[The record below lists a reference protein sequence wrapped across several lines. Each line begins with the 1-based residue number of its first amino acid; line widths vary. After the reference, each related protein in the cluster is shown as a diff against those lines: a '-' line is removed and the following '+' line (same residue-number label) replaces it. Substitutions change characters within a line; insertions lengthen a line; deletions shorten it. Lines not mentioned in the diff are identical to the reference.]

1 MGLGVIRMEPAKR
14 LPDGHLVDHV
24 RGLTRPSTHHVH
36 AHLGVGVEVL
46 RDDPAAFDAACRRTA
61 ELAAAQRGGRA
72 PSLSVSWLFAIGGV
86 DTSDVEADAST
97 IPPDAPATLAEGRLW
112 TLDDCRDYLGEC
124 DALLAQVLLPGSYVL
139 ALHLDEKAVHVHA
152 EGPAIVR
159 GPDGTERIG
168 NNAMREKLASLAPG
182 FAEANAKAHTKLR
195 EREANATAEDERVRA
210 AGERPAKR
218 RRWIDKGPNHVYL
231 TAAAQM
237 RLVHDLYAERFAR
250 FGVERGKGGRKRHH
264 EQVDRSKAMDAKLK
278 AVEREKQALREQ
290 VTEIEREKQALREQV
305 TEIERE
311 KQALREQV
319 TEIEREKQALRE
331 QVTEI
336 EQHHADA
343 ERKTDRQMELL
354 DLTREKRLEEEA
366 PDNARVAQRL
376 QRIVHLEQ
384 DQSKRERER
393 DAAVGERDE
402 ARRQTAAEREAAAA
416 AVRERDAAVK
426 VRDQTLREVREAE
439 GLLAELRGRI
449 DRTRALLKSL
459 TRAVDAVLHRAW
471 REAAELAATIQE
483 HLTAVAEAAEQR
495 RQAAAAA
502 AKSWTVADQAKEE
515 EVTATEKA
523 AAAVREWDATRER
536 IATDQRAAEQT
547 LEETRAAVADDR
559 AVGRSPLSRRGREI
573 KRELARERELR
584 ETAEQDRDAEREV
597 RVEAEARTA
606 AETER
611 ADAETKRAD
620 EAEDRVKVLEGA
632 LWAKQTVDDITAE
645 PGRVSE
651 VDRVRELRAQGAKA
665 SAPKNRPA
673 PAPARAPTQP
683 GRGIGG

>member
-14 LPDGHLVDHV
+14 LPDDNLVAHV

-72 PSLSVSWLFAIGGV
+72 PSLSVSWIFAIGGV

-97 IPPDAPATLAEGRLW
+97 IPPDAPATLAEGRPW

-168 NNAMREKLASLAPG
+168 NNAVREKLASLAPG

-195 EREANATAEDERVRA
+195 EREANAAAEDERARA
-210 AGERPAKR
+210 AGARPAKR

-264 EQVDRSKAMDAKLK
+264 ERVDRSKAMDAKLQ
-278 AVEREKQALREQ
+278 AVEREEQALREQ
-290 VTEIEREKQALREQV
+290 VTELEQN
-305 TEIERE
+305 R
-311 KQALREQV
+311 
-319 TEIEREKQALRE
+319 
-331 QVTEI
+331 
-336 EQHHADA
+336 ADV

-354 DLTREKRLEEEA
+354 DLAREKRWEEEA
-366 PDNARVAQRL
+366 PDNARAAQRL
-376 QRIVHLEQ
+376 QRMVHLEQ
-384 DQSKRERER
+384 HQSTLERER

-402 ARRQTAAEREAAAA
+402 AKRQTAAQQEAAAA
-416 AVRERDAAVK
+416 VVREHDAAVE
-426 VRDQTLREVREAE
+426 VRDQALREVHEAE

-449 DRTRALLKSL
+449 DRTLALLESL
-459 TRAVDAVLHRAW
+459 IRAVDAVLRRAR

-495 RQAAAAA
+495 RQAEAEAE
-502 AKSWTVADQAKEE
+502 KSRTGAERAKEV
-515 EVTATEKA
+515 EVAATEKA
-523 AAAVREWDATRER
+523 AAAVREWGATRER

-559 AVGRSPLSRRGREI
+559 AVGRGLLSERGREF
-573 KRELARERELR
+573 KSKLAHERQLR
-584 ETAEQDRDAEREV
+584 ETAEQDRDAERKA
-597 RVEAEARTA
+597 RAQADARTA
-606 AETER
+606 
-611 ADAETKRAD
+611 AETKRAD

-632 LWAKQTVDDITAE
+632 LWGKQTVDEITAE

-651 VDRVRELRAQGAKA
+651 FERVAKLRGQGATA
-665 SAPKNRPA
+665 SAPTRPA
-673 PAPARAPTQP
+673 PAPAQSPAQP
-683 GRGIGG
+683 GRGTVE

>member
-14 LPDGHLVDHV
+14 LPDDNLVDHV

-36 AHLGVGVEVL
+36 THLGVGVEVL

-72 PSLSVSWLFAIGGV
+72 PSLSLSWLFAIGGV
-86 DTSDVEADAST
+86 DTIDVHADAST
-97 IPPDAPATLAEGRLW
+97 IPPDAPATLAEGRPW

-124 DALLAQVLLPGSYVL
+124 DALLAQVLPTGSYVL

-168 NNAMREKLASLAPG
+168 NNTVRERLASLAPG
-182 FAEANAKAHTKLR
+182 FAEANAKAYTKLR
-195 EREANATAEDERVRA
+195 EREANAAAEDERARA
-210 AGERPAKR
+210 AGARPAKR

-264 EQVDRSKAMDAKLK
+264 ERVDRSKAMDAKLQ
-278 AVEREKQALREQ
+278 AVEREEQALREQ
-290 VTEIEREKQALREQV
+290 VTEL
-305 TEIERE
+305 
-311 KQALREQV
+311 
-319 TEIEREKQALRE
+319 
-331 QVTEI
+331 
-336 EQHHADA
+336 EQHHADV

-354 DLTREKRLEEEA
+354 DFAREKRWEEEA
-366 PDNARVAQRL
+366 PDNARAAQRL
-376 QRIVHLEQ
+376 QRMVRLEQ
-384 DQSKRERER
+384 LQSKLERER

-402 ARRQTAAEREAAAA
+402 ANRQAAAEREAIAAV
-416 AVRERDAAVK
+416 VRERDAAVE
-426 VRDQTLREVREAE
+426 VRDQVLREVREAE
-439 GLLAELRGRI
+439 DLLAELRGRI
-449 DRTRALLKSL
+449 ARTWALLESL
-459 TRAVDAVLHRAW
+459 TRAVDAVLHRAR

-483 HLTAVAEAAEQR
+483 RLTAVAEAAERQ
-495 RQAAAAA
+495 RQAEAAA
-502 AKSWTVADQAKEE
+502 AKSRTVAEQAKEE
-515 EVTATEKA
+515 EVAATEKA
-523 AAAVREWDATRER
+523 AAAVREWGATRER

-559 AVGRSPLSRRGREI
+559 AVGRGLLSRRGREF
-573 KRELARERELR
+573 KDELARERELR
-584 ETAEQDRDAEREV
+584 ETAEQKLVAQRKA
-597 RVEAEARTA
+597 RVQAEARTA

-620 EAEDRVKVLEGA
+620 AETKRADEAEDRVKVLKGA
-632 LWAKQTVDDITAE
+632 LWGKQTVDEITAE

-651 VDRVRELRAQGAKA
+651 VERVRELRGQGATA
-665 SAPKNRPA
+665 SAPKNPPA
-673 PAPARAPTQP
+673 PAPAQP
-683 GRGIGG
+683 GHGIGT